1 MGITIIQK
9 SDLTVKKEN
18 SKIALVLS
26 GGTVSGAAFKI
37 GGLKALNDFLVNKKI
52 TDFDIYVGLSAGA
65 MLAVPICGGIT
76 PEEMLASLDGQ
87 SKAFSQLSP
96 FDIYHLNLSEFL
108 KRPLRFLYK
117 NISFLPG
124 MLFDVLKATPRIKE
138 NFLENSIN
146 FLKNPTY
153 SNYEI
158 LTNPI
163 LRIATANRRIPML
176 GELLPSG
183 IFDNK
188 QIEKFLRKNMRE
200 NQMPNNF
207 RVLKRMTGKSLYI
220 SAMDLD
226 AAKRVVFGPDEKND
240 VPISKAVQASSA
252 TPIFYKP
259 ACVKG
264 IDYVDGGVRKT
275 VNIDLAFNKGADL
288 VICYNP
294 FKPYNNELFLEYLRE
309 DNKYITKNERISD
322 LGLGSVL
329 NQVLRTLFHSRL
341 QNSLEF
347 LAKDPDFTKDLI
359 VIEPDENDD
368 DHFMMNPLFHW
379 TRAKAAK
386 LGFDSVKEAINKDYD
401 KVEKILN
408 SYGITM
414 TSEVVDGEAQ
424 KINHSYYDDRAIME
438 TLENPRKKKKLKVI
452 KGGKN

>member
-1 MGITIIQK
+1 MDTYGILNLHPWFVEKSYLDYMIWFPMVVVRSGRKFYQK
-9 SDLTVKKEN
+9 SLTDTRKEFTYDSTIN
-18 SKIALVLS
+18 VFQK
-26 GGTVSGAAFKI
+26 VSRWK
-37 GGLKALNDFLVNKKI
+37 
-52 TDFDIYVGLSAGA
+52 T
-65 MLAVPICGGIT
+65 
-76 PEEMLASLDGQ
+76 
-87 SKAFSQLSP
+87 
-96 FDIYHLNLSEFL
+96 
-108 KRPLRFLYK
+108 RFILYK
-117 NISFLPG
+117 NGPTQRRLIWEP
-124 MLFDVLKATPRIKE
+124 KE
-138 NFLENSIN
+138 N
-146 FLKNPTY
+146 
-153 SNYEI
+153 
-158 LTNPI
+158 
-163 LRIATANRRIPML
+163 
-176 GELLPSG
+176 
-183 IFDNK
+183 
-188 QIEKFLRKNMRE
+188 Q
-200 NQMPNNF
+200 
-207 RVLKRMTGKSLYI
+207 
-220 SAMDLD
+220 
-226 AAKRVVFGPDEKND
+226 
-240 VPISKAVQASSA
+240 
-252 TPIFYKP
+252 
-259 ACVKG
+259 
-264 IDYVDGGVRKT
+264 DGGVRKT

-329 NQVLRTLFHSRL
+329 NQVLRPLFHSRL